1 MSSTVAPWSGRLAY
15 VAMCLTICW
24 GVLTATGWVRAMPG
38 ARMTHQVLATFSV
51 VLGVTHALT
60 LAAAGTVP
68 PFAVVLPFGAPR
80 HTLGVLGLELM
91 VAVAVTAALRGVGFY
106 WNRLPVHRLA
116 YVAVW
121 LCAMHAWLGAAAGGS
136 APVLWLAGIT
146 VLVPTITLT
155 LLRVLPP
162 ETVLRL
168 GIHSAP
174 DPHAAARPAGVRV
187 SVDHGLCRHFA
198 LCQAHA
204 PRVFRLLEDGTLRYA
219 RNPDPDQA
227 DHVAAAARACPMRAV
242 RVVDESGLPRG

>member
-38 ARMTHQVLATFSV
+38 ARVTHRVLATFSV
-51 VLGVTHALT
+51 ALGVTHALA
-60 LAAAGTVP
+60 LAAAGTVE
-68 PFAVVLPFGAPR
+68 PFAVVLPFGPPR
-80 HTLGVLGLELM
+80 HALGVLGLELM
-91 VAVAVTAALRGVGFY
+91 VAVAVTAALRGAGFY

-121 LCAMHAWLGAAAGGS
+121 LCAMHAWLGAAANGS
-136 APVLWLAGIT
+136 VPVLWLAGIT

-162 ETVLRL
+162 EALLRL
-168 GIHSAP
+168 GIRSAP
-174 DPHAAARPAGVRV
+174 GDAEPAAFRV

-198 LCQAHA
+198 LCQAQA

-219 RNPDPDQA
+219 RNPGPDQA

-242 RVVDESGLPRG
+242 RVVDGSGLPRG